1 MGMLGGMT
9 SEMDSSLDT
18 DQVVHVAGV
27 EGAETVTGTCLTMV
41 DPGEKD
47 AVALSLDTWDAAKAC
62 ISER

>member
-41 DPGEKD
+41 DPGEKNP
-47 AVALSLDTWDAAKAC
+47 VALSV
-62 ISER
+62 